1 VPVSFQVVE
10 EGGDQWRV
18 QVGDVQRG
26 GRLAGAR
33 STGARNLGESTIFR

>member
-26 GRLAGAR
+26 GRLAGL
-33 STGARNLGESTIFR
+33 GAGEADQQPERVPC